1 MITKLFDISMQI
13 SSREKN
19 ILMLAGLVATIF
31 VATNIFPAIG
41 NLYQDRK
48 LDIESVELDIS
59 REIRLIEDTLR
70 WRERRVEVDARRSG
84 LEAELFSGAT
94 IPIVEANIQRALSLH
109 ARDSGITVSSTRL
122 AERLETVGWLLIS
135 QEMSFRTNN
144 AANTVSFLGKL
155 ENSMP
160 RLRVTDFSVNR
171 SRNQYSG
178 SITVVGFVRSLGLVA
193 ELTEA
198 R

>member
-19 ILMLAGLVATIF
+19 ILMLAGLVAIIF
-31 VATNIFPAIG
+31 VASNIFPAIG

-59 REIRLIEDTLR
+59 REIKLIEDTLR
-70 WRERRVEVDARRSG
+70 WRERRVEVDARRAG
-84 LEAELFSGAT
+84 LEAELFSGDT

-122 AERLETVGWLLIS
+122 AERLETDGWLLIS

-144 AANTVSFLGKL
+144 AANTVSFLEKL
-155 ENSMP
+155 EHSMP
-160 RLRVTDFSVNR
+160 RLRVTDFNVNR
-171 SRNQYSG
+171 TRNQYSG
-178 SITVVGFVRSLGLVA
+178 SITVVGFARSLGLVA